1 MSVEKMKRLTVYTCL
16 SDTDAV
22 VKKLIHLRCVNVE
35 AGEPENG
42 QLCLERAGGDEARA
56 KAEANVGQITEA
68 LKVLHKYTDK
78 LKSLVAPRHEVKLS
92 RFMETDYEEAW
103 QIVRE
108 TLAMKT
114 QEEESRIR
122 RGELEQSVEALTP
135 WVRYDLPLSEQESVS
150 TEIFLGWVPK
160 TSDTP
165 TLRQAIEKANGVLE
179 IVSRTEKE
187 SYCCVIVLKSDARK
201 MTQLLNEHGFN
212 RLTFK
217 DTEGTAARAIRECE
231 REILQFEKKIK
242 AAEDRMAELAA
253 DVTKAEILLDVA
265 TTELRAAENK
275 KKTLSDGQVSQLSGW
290 MPASMAPKVSEA
302 LDKFSCCYE
311 MEDPS
316 PKEEPP
322 VLLRNNGFASNFEWV
337 VGMYSYP
344 KYGRFD
350 PTFIMSI
357 FYFFIFGVM
366 FADVGYGLLVVLGCF
381 GGIALLK
388 PKDSMKRF
396 LSMFGYCGISS
407 ILFGAVF
414 GGWFGD
420 MPFAIMTNML
430 GMADAKQTY
439 PFFNGLW
446 FNPMDDPIR
455 FLLVALGVGV
465 IHIVTGM
472 AVKFCILIKDGQ
484 WLDALCDILTR
495 WILFAGIGLIFVDGT
510 VGAVVTAVGAL
521 SIFLT
526 AGRYKKGIV
535 SKAIGGFL
543 GLYGIINYLSDVLSY
558 SRILALGLASAVIAQ
573 VINLIGTMNSGF
585 IGFII
590 MILVFLFG
598 HALNLA
604 INLLGTFVHT
614 SRLQYLEFF
623 GKFYEDGGVP
633 FKPEMPGDLY
643 SVIDE

>member
-56 KAEANVGQITEA
+56 KAEANVVQITEA

-135 WVRYDLPLSEQESVS
+135 WVRYDLPLSEHESAS

-165 TLRQAIEKANGVLE
+165 ALRQAIEKANGVLE

-231 REILQFEKKIK
+231 REILQCEKKIK

-430 GMADAKQTY
+430 GMADAKQIY

-535 SKAIGGFL
+535 GKVIGGFL
-543 GLYGIINYLSDVLSY
+543 GLYGIIDYLSDVLSY

>member
-135 WVRYDLPLSEQESVS
+135 WVRYDLPLSEHESAS

-217 DTEGTAARAIRECE
+217 DTEGTAAHAIRECE
-231 REILQFEKKIK
+231 REILQCEKKIK

-430 GMADAKQTY
+430 GMADAKQIY

-455 FLLVALGVGV
+455 FLMVALGVGV

>member
-430 GMADAKQTY
+430 GMADAKQIY

>member
-135 WVRYDLPLSEQESVS
+135 WVRYDLPLSEHESAS

-165 TLRQAIEKANGVLE
+165 ALRQAIEKANGVLE

-217 DTEGTAARAIRECE
+217 DTEGTAAHAIRECE
-231 REILQFEKKIK
+231 REILQCEKKIK

-430 GMADAKQTY
+430 GMADAKQIY

-446 FNPMDDPIR
+446 FNPMDDQIR

-495 WILFAGIGLIFVDGT
+495 WILFAGIGLIFVDGM